1 MVQGRIKGR
10 QLMKRKILPI
20 LLLLNVFFIFSCSKK
35 DEKRIDSS
43 VIENM
48 TEIKF
53 ERTVLDFKSVE
64 SGEVVQGSF
73 VFTNEGK
80 YPLVIYEV
88 NTSCGCTVADYPRG
102 EIEKKK
108 KGMIS
113 VKYDS
118 EGSAG
123 MRISKEVTVNANTTP
138 AKTKL
143 KIVADVR

>member
-1 MVQGRIKGR
+1 MN
-10 QLMKRKILPI
+10 RKILPI

-102 EIEKKK
+102 EIAPGE

>member
-1 MVQGRIKGR
+1 
-10 QLMKRKILPI
+10 MKRKILPI
-20 LLLLNVFFIFSCSKK
+20 LLLLNIFLTLSCSKTDNNK
-35 DEKRIDSS
+35 NIDSS

-53 ERTVLDFKSVE
+53 ERTVLDFKLVE
-64 SGEVVQGSF
+64 AGEVVQGSF
-73 VFTNEGK
+73 IFTNEGK

-102 EIEKKK
+102 EIAPGEK
-108 KGMIS
+108 GIIS

-118 EGSAG
+118 EGSSG

-143 KIVADVR
+143 KIIADVR

>member
-1 MVQGRIKGR
+1 M
-10 QLMKRKILPI
+10 RKSFLIV
-20 LLLLNVFFIFSCSKK
+20 LLVNFVFLSSCSKSEGEQK
-35 DEKRIDSS
+35 IDSS

-48 TEIKF
+48 TIIKF
-53 ERTVLDFKSVE
+53 EKKELDFHLVE
-64 SGEVVQGSF
+64 EGEVVQGSF

-80 YPLVIYEV
+80 YPLVIYDV

-102 EIEKKK
+102 EIAPGEQ
-108 KGMIS
+108 GTIS

-118 EGSAG
+118 EGSSG

-143 KIVADVR
+143 RIIADVR

>member
-1 MVQGRIKGR
+1 
-10 QLMKRKILPI
+10 MKRKILPI
-20 LLLLNVFFIFSCSKK
+20 LLLLNIFFIFSCSKK

-102 EIEKKK
+102 EIAPGE

>member
-1 MVQGRIKGR
+1 
-10 QLMKRKILPI
+10 MKRKILPI

-88 NTSCGCTVADYPRG
+88 STSCGCTVADYPRG
-102 EIEKKK
+102 EIAPGE

>member
-1 MVQGRIKGR
+1 
-10 QLMKRKILPI
+10 MKKKILPI

-48 TEIKF
+48 TKIKF

-102 EIEKKK
+102 EIAPGE

>member
-1 MVQGRIKGR
+1 MNKGM
-10 QLMKRKILPI
+10 LSVGIILLSVVA

-102 EIEKKK
+102 EIAPGE

>member
-1 MVQGRIKGR
+1 
-10 QLMKRKILPI
+10 MKRKILPI

-102 EIEKKK
+102 EIAPGE

-143 KIVADVR
+143 KIIADVR

>member
-1 MVQGRIKGR
+1 
-10 QLMKRKILPI
+10 MKRKILPI

-35 DEKRIDSS
+35 DEKRIDGS

-102 EIEKKK
+102 EIAPGE

>member
-1 MVQGRIKGR
+1 
-10 QLMKRKILPI
+10 MKRKILPI
-20 LLLLNVFFIFSCSKK
+20 LLLLNIFLTLSCSKTDSNK
-35 DEKRIDSS
+35 NIDSS

-53 ERTVLDFKSVE
+53 ERTVLDFKLVE
-64 SGEVVQGSF
+64 AGEVVQGSF
-73 VFTNEGK
+73 IFTNEGK

-102 EIEKKK
+102 EIAPGEK
-108 KGMIS
+108 GTIS

-118 EGSAG
+118 EGSSG

-143 KIVADVR
+143 KIIADVR

>member
-1 MVQGRIKGR
+1 
-10 QLMKRKILPI
+10 MKRKILPI

-53 ERTVLDFKSVE
+53 ERTILDFKSVE

-102 EIEKKK
+102 EIAPGE

>member
-1 MVQGRIKGR
+1 
-10 QLMKRKILPI
+10 MKRKILPI
-20 LLLLNVFFIFSCSKK
+20 LLLLNIFFIFSCSKK

-88 NTSCGCTVADYPRG
+88 STSCGCTVADYPRG
-102 EIEKKK
+102 EIAPGE

>member
-1 MVQGRIKGR
+1 
-10 QLMKRKILPI
+10 MKRKILPI

-102 EIEKKK
+102 EIAPRE

>member
-1 MVQGRIKGR
+1 
-10 QLMKRKILPI
+10 MKRKILPI

-102 EIEKKK
+102 EIAPGE

-118 EGSAG
+118 EGSVG

>member
-1 MVQGRIKGR
+1 
-10 QLMKRKILPI
+10 MKRKILPI
-20 LLLLNVFFIFSCSKK
+20 LLLLNIFLTLSCSKTDNNK
-35 DEKRIDSS
+35 NIDSS

-53 ERTVLDFKSVE
+53 ERTVLDFKLVE
-64 SGEVVQGSF
+64 AGEVVQGSF
-73 VFTNEGK
+73 IFTNEGK

-88 NTSCGCTVADYPRG
+88 NTSCGCTVADQPRG
-102 EIEKKK
+102 EIAPGEK
-108 KGMIS
+108 GTIS

-118 EGSAG
+118 EGSSG

-143 KIVADVR
+143 KIIADVR

>member
-1 MVQGRIKGR
+1 
-10 QLMKRKILPI
+10 MKRKILQI
-20 LLLLNVFFIFSCSKK
+20 LPLLNVFFIFSCSKK

-102 EIEKKK
+102 EIAPGE

>member
-1 MVQGRIKGR
+1 
-10 QLMKRKILPI
+10 MKRKILPI

-73 VFTNEGK
+73 AFTNEGK

-102 EIEKKK
+102 EIAPGE

>member
-1 MVQGRIKGR
+1 
-10 QLMKRKILPI
+10 MKRKILPI
-20 LLLLNVFFIFSCSKK
+20 LLLLNVFFIFSCSNK

-102 EIEKKK
+102 EIAPGE

>member
-1 MVQGRIKGR
+1 
-10 QLMKRKILPI
+10 
-20 LLLLNVFFIFSCSKK
+20 
-35 DEKRIDSS
+35 
-43 VIENM
+43 M

-102 EIEKKK
+102 EIAPGE

>member
-1 MVQGRIKGR
+1 
-10 QLMKRKILPI
+10 MKRKILPI

-35 DEKRIDSS
+35 DEKKIDSS

-102 EIEKKK
+102 EIAPGE

>member
-1 MVQGRIKGR
+1 MFFSSFLVQKK
-10 QLMKRKILPI
+10 MK
-20 LLLLNVFFIFSCSKK
+20 
-35 DEKRIDSS
+35 KRIDSS

-102 EIEKKK
+102 EIAPGE